1 MKTFNELKKNIKKDY
16 NSFDNEEIA
25 IISNSASQFLSMGL
39 RGLAYEYKIDL
50 NIYDADYIQVEY
62 QIFNNCSDLYKY
74 SPKYVL
80 VYLSTNKLLD
90 KFYSSP
96 LQERSMFADKYLC
109 YIEELVS
116 AVKNN
121 LSNSILLLCNFPEI
135 DDTIYGHQACK
146 IEDSFLFQCRKLNYF
161 LSEKSIHLHN
171 LFIIDLIQ
179 IQNRFGIDR
188 CFNNNIY
195 ITTDIVLSTEILP
208 YVSEIVLNT
217 ISVRKGFVKKCV
229 IIDLDNTIWGG
240 VIGDDGFENIEVG
253 SLGIGKAFSE
263 FQKWLKELKQR
274 GIILAVCSKNN
285 EDVAKEAFTRNPEM
299 VLSLED
305 ISIFVA
311 NWDNKA
317 DNIKYIQS
325 VLNIGFHSM
334 IFLDDNPVERQIVKE
349 NIPEITVP
357 ELPEDPAYYLQYLYG
372 LNLFDNT
379 GITIEDANRTVL
391 YQKEAEISNL
401 KKSYVNESDFLQSL
415 DMASVVEPFS
425 MRNMA
430 RVVQLSQ
437 RSNQFNLRTI
447 RYTDNDVLDRIG
459 DSKYLTYSFTLTDK
473 FGDNGLICVVV
484 LNKITDNQVFI
495 ENWFMSCRV
504 LKRGMEHFVLNTIIS
519 DLKNSGVV
527 ELTGEYIQTAKNAL
541 VENHYSNLGFA
552 GKNGYWNINVRN
564 YINKETYIKKAT
576 NE

>member
-16 NSFDNEEIA
+16 NSFDKEEIA

-50 NIYDADYIQVEY
+50 NIYEADYNQVEY
-62 QIFNNCSDLYKY
+62 QIFNNSSDLYKY

-96 LQERSMFADKYLC
+96 LQERSKFADKYLC

-121 LSNSILLLCNFPEI
+121 LPNSILLLCNFPEI

-146 IEDSFLFQCRKLNYF
+146 IEDSFLFQCRKLNYL
-161 LSEKSIHLHN
+161 LSEKSVHLHN
-171 LFIIDLIQ
+171 LLIIDLIQ

-285 EDVAKEAFTRNPEM
+285 EDVAKEAFTRNSEM
-299 VLSLED
+299 VLTLED

-325 VLNIGFHSM
+325 VLNIGFNSM
-334 IFLDDNPVERQIVKE
+334 VFLDDNPVERQIVKE

-357 ELPEDPAYYLQYLYG
+357 ELPEDPAYYLQYLFG

-379 GITIEDANRTVL
+379 GITKEDANRTVL

-425 MRNMA
+425 KHNMA

-484 LNKITDNQVFI
+484 LNKINDNQAFI

-519 DLKNSGVV
+519 DLKNSGVE

-541 VENHYSNLGFA
+541 VENHYSNLGFT
-552 GKNGYWNINVRN
+552 GKDGYWNINVRN

>member
-16 NSFDNEEIA
+16 DSFDKEDIA
-25 IISNSASQFLSMGL
+25 ILSNSASQFLSMGL
-39 RGLAYEYKIDL
+39 RGLAYDYKINL
-50 NIYDADYIQVEY
+50 NIFEADYNQVEY
-62 QIFNNCSDLYKY
+62 QILNESSDLYNQ
-74 SPKYVL
+74 SPKYIF

-90 KFYSSP
+90 KFYSST
-96 LQERSMFADKYLC
+96 LNERANFAHKYLS
-109 YIEELVS
+109 YIDELIF

-121 LSNSILLLCNFPEI
+121 LPNSILLFCNFPEI

-146 IEDSFLFQCRKLNYF
+146 IEDSFLYQCRKLNYL
-161 LSEKSIHLHN
+161 LSEKSINLHN
-171 LFIIDLIQ
+171 LLIIDLVH

-208 YVSEIVLNT
+208 FVCEIVLNT
-217 ISVRKGFVKKCV
+217 ISVRKGFVKKCL

-240 VIGDDGFENIEVG
+240 IIGDDGFENIEVG

-285 EDVAKEAFTRNPEM
+285 EDVAKEAFIRNTEM
-299 VLSLED
+299 VLALED

-325 VLNIGFHSM
+325 VLNIGFNSM
-334 IFLDDNPVERQIVKE
+334 VFLDDNPVERQIVKE

-379 GITIEDANRTVL
+379 GITKEDANRTVL

-415 DMASVVEPFS
+415 NMVSVVEPFNKS
-425 MRNMA
+425 NLA

-447 RYTDNDVLDRIG
+447 RYTDNDVLDRIL
-459 DSKYLTYSFTLTDK
+459 DSNYLTYSFTLTDK

-484 LNKITDNQVFI
+484 LNKLSESQLFI

-504 LKRGMEHFVLNTIIS
+504 LKRGMEHFVLNTIIE
-519 DLKNSGVV
+519 DLRNNGVE
-527 ELTGEYIQTAKNAL
+527 ELTGEYIETAKNEL
-541 VENHYSNLGFA
+541 VVNHYSNLGFA
-552 GKNGYWNINVRN
+552 GKDGYWNINVRN